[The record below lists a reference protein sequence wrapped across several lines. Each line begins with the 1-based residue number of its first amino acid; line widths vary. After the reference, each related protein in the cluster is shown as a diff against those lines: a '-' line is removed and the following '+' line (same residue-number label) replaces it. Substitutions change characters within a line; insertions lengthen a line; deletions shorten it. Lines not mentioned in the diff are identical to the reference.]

1 MFLDNF
7 FGLRAGI
14 DVILRHLK
22 SVFYAYPDDNI
33 DGLFEKLPKTV
44 SLQYTIAN
52 LNFLISY
59 LYNTAFIYELS
70 YHQVKFVHMIWL

>member
-14 DVILRHLK
+14 GAILRHLK
-22 SVFYAYPDDNI
+22 SVFYEYPDDKI

-44 SLQYTIAN
+44 SLQSIT
-52 LNFLISY
+52 
-59 LYNTAFIYELS
+59 
-70 YHQVKFVHMIWL
+70 